1 MSTYSTIRHQT
12 RKALT
17 YANGSVLPTSG
28 LTNGD
33 TAFSTLGQD
42 YYISNGTGWFRL
54 DSVDE
59 NPTVTLNST
68 SFTRGADGGA
78 IADITYTV
86 NDDVT
91 ANAALTITVANSGI
105 ADTNDATV
113 THTTS
118 NNHIRVNRVA
128 STNKTFNITVSA
140 QDSKSNTGQATA
152 TITYSYT
159 EELHQPSGT
168 TRLLGLTFNGGAM
181 GKTGSWNTPTV
192 TGSPSYSNQT
202 GGTLNSGYL
211 SGTSSGAYL
220 TMGELANAN
229 SSNDKTFIV
238 WYKGTQNN
246 GTNSAYSPGI
256 PIFGDDTG
264 SVWMGFGLEDGII
277 CVCGGGSA
285 TKGTNSVSMI
295 DGNWRMLAFVHKSNN
310 NVDAYCDVS
319 DTMTKEISD
328 KSVSGSTSY
337 NRVSKIGTGYGY
349 GGMNYPSA
357 LDAIQVYDGALTQ
370 TQIQAIFDKGG

>member
-12 RKALT
+12 RKALP

-28 LTNGD
+28 LTAGD

-42 YYISNGTGWFRL
+42 YYITNGTGWFRL

-59 NPTVTLNST
+59 NPTVSLNAT
-68 SFTRGADGGA
+68 TFTRGSAGGTV
-78 IADITYTV
+78 ADITYTV

-91 ANAALTITVANSGI
+91 ANSALTITVANSGI

-113 THTTS
+113 VHTTS
-118 NNHIRVNRVA
+118 NNHIKVTKVA
-128 STNKTFNITVSA
+128 STSKTFTITVSA
-140 QDSKSNTGQATA
+140 QDSKSNTGQASA
-152 TITYSYT
+152 NVVYSYT
-159 EELHQPSGT
+159 EELHQPAGT

-181 GKTGSWNTPTV
+181 GKTGSWGTPTT

-202 GGTLNSGYL
+202 GGTLNGGYL
-211 SGTSSGAYL
+211 SGTSASAYL

-229 SSNDKTFIV
+229 SSNGKTFIV

-256 PIFGDDTG
+256 PFFGDTTG
-264 SVWMGFGLEDGII
+264 SVWCGFGLEDGVI

-285 TKGTNSVSMI
+285 TKGTTSMI
-295 DGNWRMLAFVHKSNN
+295 NGTWRMLAYVHKTNN
-310 NVDAYCDVS
+310 NIDGYVDAS
-319 DTMTKEISD
+319 GTMTKEITD
-328 KSVSGSTSY
+328 KSVAGSTSY
-337 NRVSKIGTGYGY
+337 NRVSIIGAGYTY
-349 GGMNYPSA
+349 SGMTYPSA

-370 TQIQAIFDKGG
+370 AQIQAIFDKGG

>member
-1 MSTYSTIRHQT
+1 MSTYTTLRHQT
-12 RKALT
+12 RKPT
-17 YANGSVLPTSG
+17 VVANGSVLPTSG

-42 YYISNGTGWFRL
+42 YYITNGTGWFRL

-59 NPTVTLNST
+59 SPTVTLNATTFERGST
-68 SFTRGADGGA
+68 GGA

-91 ANAALTITVANSGI
+91 ANAALTITVSNSGI

-113 THTTS
+113 VHNAS
-118 NNHIRVNRVA
+118 NNHIRLTKVA
-128 STNKTFNITVSA
+128 STGKTIRITVSA
-140 QDSKSNTGQATA
+140 QDGKSNTGQATA
-152 TITYSYT
+152 NVVYNYS

-181 GKTGSWNTPTV
+181 GKTGSWNSPNV

-220 TMGELANAN
+220 TMTELANAN
-229 SSNDKTFIV
+229 SSNGKTFIV

-246 GTNSAYSPGI
+246 GTNSSYSPGI
-256 PIFGDDTG
+256 PIFGDDSG
-264 SVWMGFGLEDGII
+264 SVWMGFGLEDGIM

-295 DGNWRMLAFVHKSNN
+295 DGNWRMMAFIHKTNN

-319 DTMTKEISD
+319 GTMTKEISD

-349 GGMNYPSA
+349 GGMTYPTA
-357 LDAIQVYDGALTQ
+357 LDAIQVYSGALTQ
-370 TQIQAIFDKGG
+370 TQLQAIYDKGK